1 MKRFLA
7 PAAFAALCAYG
18 AAAEGK
24 LPAGADLLAR
34 IEANTRLAA
43 DITAHV
49 TLTQQKAGQGVK
61 TMEMIFHRRD
71 ADNSFLISITG
82 PEADKGNGYLRTGD
96 HFWMYR
102 RNTRSFQHVNR
113 DENIAGTDA
122 QGDDFEDRKLTE
134 LYRPEADSSG
144 TEKVAEDTLGKVPVF
159 RLQGAAKVYD
169 VDYPRKTW
177 WVRRDNGLVLKE
189 QSFSQSGTLM
199 QTAYYLKYAPILGRF
214 VPVEQMFIDEFEKG
228 NRTRLAIS
236 GISTAKLPA
245 EVFTKAYLENL
256 AK

>member
-1 MKRFLA
+1 MKRI
-7 PAAFAALCAYG
+7 PAALAFTGLLASWACA
-18 AAAEGK
+18 ENR
-24 LPAGADLLAR
+24 LPTGADLLSR
-34 IEANTRLAA
+34 IEANTRLATDMSA
-43 DITAHV
+43 KV
-49 TLTQQKAGQGVK
+49 VLTQQKAGQGVK
-61 TMEMIFHRRD
+61 TMDMLFYRRD
-71 ADNSFLISITG
+71 SDNSFLIAITG

-96 HFWMYR
+96 NFWMYR

-113 DENIAGTDA
+113 DESIAGTDA

-134 LYRPEADSSG
+134 LYRPAADTSG
-144 TEKVAEDTLGKVPVF
+144 KELVAEDTLGKVPVY
-159 RLQGAAKVYD
+159 RMQGIAKAYD

-189 QSFSQSGTLM
+189 QSFAQSGTLM

-228 NRTRLAIS
+228 NRTKLAIS
-236 GISTAKLPA
+236 GISTAKLPS